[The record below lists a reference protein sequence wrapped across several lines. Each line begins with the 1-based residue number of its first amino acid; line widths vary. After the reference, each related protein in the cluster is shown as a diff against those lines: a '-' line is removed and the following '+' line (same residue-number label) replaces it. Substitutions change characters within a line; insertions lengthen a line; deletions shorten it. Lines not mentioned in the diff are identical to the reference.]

1 MKFRQLTL
9 ILVATIAFVGV
20 SFAQQSK
27 SDESVEFRPHWS
39 LQVQGGA
46 AYTLG
51 ETNFGDLISPAA
63 YLHAGYKFHHGLGVR
78 FGIGGWQGKGYAV
91 LPQQGYSYKFL
102 QGNIDFVVDLSSLI
116 GGYNHRRVA
125 SVFAFA
131 GLGLNGGIDN
141 KKAVEIKNANPNE
154 LSYLWSPTK
163 FFVAGRLGLGVDFR
177 CSDII
182 SVNLEAN
189 TNFLSDHFNSK
200 RADNLDWHF
209 NLLAGI
215 TFRFGKCYR
224 PSKVYA
230 AKVAAEKA
238 AAEAAAKAAAE
249 KAAAEKAA
257 AEAAA
262 KAAAEK
268 AAAEKAA
275 AEKAAAEKA
284 EKERLAAERA
294 AIITEH
300 SQNVFFTIGSSYIRR
315 DEGKK
320 LDTLAEWLKANP
332 SFCVDVVGYADK
344 ETGNSALNKK
354 LSERRA
360 ANVKARLLA
369 AGIAEERITT
379 EHHGDTV
386 QPFGENNVKN
396 RVVICT
402 LE

>member
-91 LPQQGYSYKFL
+91 MQQQGYSYKFL
-102 QGNIDFVVDLSSLI
+102 QGNIDFMVDLSSLI
-116 GGYNHRRVA
+116 GGFNHRRVA

-141 KKAVEIKNANPNE
+141 KKAVEIKDANPNE
-154 LSYLWSPTK
+154 LDYLWSPTK

-257 AEAAA
+257 AE
-262 KAAAEK
+262 
-268 AAAEKAA
+268 
-275 AEKAAAEKA
+275 KAAAEKA

-344 ETGNSALNKK
+344 ETGNTTLNKK

>member
-51 ETNFGDLISPAA
+51 ETKFGDLISPAA

-91 LPQQGYSYKFL
+91 MQQQGYSYKFL
-102 QGNIDFVVDLSSLI
+102 QGNIDFMVDLSSLI
-116 GGYNHRRVA
+116 GGFNHRRVA

-141 KKAVEIKNANPNE
+141 KKAVEISNAGPALE
-154 LSYLWSPTK
+154 YLWSPTK

-257 AEAAA
+257 AE
-262 KAAAEK
+262 
-268 AAAEKAA
+268 
-275 AEKAAAEKA
+275 KAAAEKA

-294 AIITEH
+294 ALITEH

-332 SFCVDVVGYADK
+332 SFSVDVVGYADK
-344 ETGNSALNKK
+344 ETGNTTLNKK

>member
-91 LPQQGYSYKFL
+91 MQQQGYSYKFL
-102 QGNIDFVVDLSSLI
+102 QGNIDFMVDLSSLI
-116 GGYNHRRVA
+116 GGFNHRRVA

-141 KKAVEIKNANPNE
+141 KKAVEISNAGPALE
-154 LSYLWSPTK
+154 YLWSPTK

-257 AEAAA
+257 AE
-262 KAAAEK
+262 
-268 AAAEKAA
+268 
-275 AEKAAAEKA
+275 KAAAEKA

-294 AIITEH
+294 ALITEH

-344 ETGNSALNKK
+344 ETGNSTLNQK

>member
-51 ETNFGDLISPAA
+51 ETNFGDLISPAV

-102 QGNIDFVVDLSSLI
+102 QGNIDFMVDLSSLI

-141 KKAVEIKNANPNE
+141 KKAVEIKDANPNE
-154 LSYLWSPTK
+154 LDYLWSPTK

-215 TFRFGKCYR
+215 TFRFGKNYR

-344 ETGNSALNKK
+344 ETGNSTLNQK

>member
-9 ILVATIAFVGV
+9 ILVAAFAFVGV

-27 SDESVEFRPHWS
+27 TDESVEFRPHWS

-51 ETNFGDLISPAA
+51 ETNFGDLISPAV
-63 YLHAGYKFHHGLGVR
+63 YLNAGYKFHHGLGVR
-78 FGIGGWQGKGYAV
+78 FGIGGWQAKGYVV
-91 LPQQGYSYKFL
+91 LPQQGYSYNFL

-131 GLGLNGGIDN
+131 GLGLNGGINN
-141 KKAVEIKNANPNE
+141 KQAVAIQEANPRE
-154 LSYLWSPTK
+154 FDYLWNPTK

-177 CSDII
+177 CSDLI

-200 RADNLDWHF
+200 KAENLDWHF
-209 NLLAGI
+209 NLLAGV
-215 TFRFGKCYR
+215 TFRFGKNYR

-230 AKVAAEKA
+230 EKVAAEKA

-268 AAAEKAA
+268 AAAEAAAAKAA
-275 AEKAAAEKA
+275 AEQAER
-284 EKERLAAERA
+284 ERAAAERA
-294 AIITEH
+294 QLIAEN
-300 SQNVFFTIGSSYIRR
+300 SQNVFFQIGKSYISRE
-315 DEGKK
+315 EGKK
-320 LDTLAEWLKANP
+320 IDTLAEWLKANP
-332 SFCVDVVGYADK
+332 SYSVEVVGYADK
-344 ETGNSALNKK
+344 ETGYTALNKK

-369 AGIAEERITT
+369 AGIAEERIVTD
-379 EHHGDTV
+379 HKGDTV
-386 QPFGENNVKN
+386 QPFGEKSAKN